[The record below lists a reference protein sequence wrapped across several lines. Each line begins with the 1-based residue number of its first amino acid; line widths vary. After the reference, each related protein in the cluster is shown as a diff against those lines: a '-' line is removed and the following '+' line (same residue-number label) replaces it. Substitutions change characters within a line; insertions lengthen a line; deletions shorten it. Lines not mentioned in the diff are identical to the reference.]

1 MKTDYKKIAPQ
12 KLTFCSDYMA
22 GAHPKVMEALNE
34 TNLMNTAGYG
44 TDPIS
49 EHARNRIREACK
61 APEAEIFFLAGGTQT
76 NATVITALLQPYQ
89 GVLSSADG
97 HISVH
102 EAGAVEH
109 NGHKVLVLPFEE
121 GKISAGSIR
130 RYCEHYREDESWDHI
145 VMPGMVYVTHPT
157 EYGTLYSRREMEE
170 IRKACDEF
178 GLKLYLDGA
187 RLAYAL
193 ASPQNDL
200 TLADIARLCDAF
212 YIGGT
217 KCGALFGEAVVFPKP
232 GTVPHFFMITK
243 LMGALLAKGRIAGI
257 QFDALFTDGLYEEI
271 GRSAVEAAGRIQDAM
286 EEKGYEL
293 LFRSPTNQI
302 FLIMDDDEMNDL
314 LGKVDFE
321 YWDKYTDDSTVV
333 RFVTSWSTTEED
345 VEKLISLL

>member
-217 KCGALFGEAVVFPKP
+217 KCGALFGEAVV
-232 GTVPHFFMITK
+232 
-243 LMGALLAKGRIAGI
+243 
-257 QFDALFTDGLYEEI
+257 
-271 GRSAVEAAGRIQDAM
+271 
-286 EEKGYEL
+286 
-293 LFRSPTNQI
+293 
-302 FLIMDDDEMNDL
+302 
-314 LGKVDFE
+314 
-321 YWDKYTDDSTVV
+321 
-333 RFVTSWSTTEED
+333 
-345 VEKLISLL
+345 